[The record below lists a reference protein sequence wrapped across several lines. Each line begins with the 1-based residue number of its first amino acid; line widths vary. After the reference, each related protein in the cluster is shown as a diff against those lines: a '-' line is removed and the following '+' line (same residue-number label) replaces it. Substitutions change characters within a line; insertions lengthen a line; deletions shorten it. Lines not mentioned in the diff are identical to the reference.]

1 MIKMIAQVA
10 NNGRKML
17 GSSAEGGGEQ
27 VGDSGGDGDGDGDGD
42 GGGDSDSDSD
52 GGFDLLDRNSDNL
65 VTPW

>member
-27 VGDSGGDGDGDGDGD
+27 VGHSGG
-42 GGGDSDSDSD
+42 D
-52 GGFDLLDRNSDNL
+52 GGFDLVDHNSDNHIIS
-65 VTPW
+65 PW

>member
-27 VGDSGGDGDGDGDGD
+27 VGDS
-42 GGGDSDSDSD
+42 
-52 GGFDLLDRNSDNL
+52 FDLLDHNSDNDIS
-65 VTPW
+65 PW